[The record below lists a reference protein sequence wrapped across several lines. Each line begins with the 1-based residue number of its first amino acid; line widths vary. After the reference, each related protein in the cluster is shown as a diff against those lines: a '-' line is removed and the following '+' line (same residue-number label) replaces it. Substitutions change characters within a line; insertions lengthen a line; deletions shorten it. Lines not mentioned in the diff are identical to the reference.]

1 MTTAIKDLRD
11 MSEAMLAA
19 FNAQDIKDVDQLAN
33 ALATPAAR
41 KQWAELLGMTPQV
54 VLTMANRADLSRI
67 NGIGGA
73 FSDLLEAAGVDT
85 VKELAHRR
93 PDNLHAKIVEVN
105 TDKKISGRTP
115 TIENCTDWVEQA
127 KALGG
132 VISY

>member
-1 MTTAIKDLRD
+1 MVTAIKDLRD
-11 MSEAMLAA
+11 MAEATVAA
-19 FNAQDIKDVDQLAN
+19 FHAQGIKDVEQLTN

-41 KQWAELLGMTPQV
+41 KQWAESLGMTPQM

-93 PDNLHAKIVEVN
+93 ADNLHAKMVEVN
-105 TDKKISGRTP
+105 AEKKLASRTP
-115 TIENCTDWVEQA
+115 TIENITDWVEQA

-132 VISY
+132 VITY